1 MIAKE
6 DYVRIFTIKKRT
18 KIVDDEDED
27 NDEEEEEEEEDTNEA
42 VFSNLFVL

>member
-1 MIAKE
+1 MIAIE
-6 DYVRIFTIKKRT
+6 DYVRILTIKKRT

-27 NDEEEEEEEEDTNEA
+27 KDDEEEEEDTNEA